1 MKKYHFTVELIWSD
15 DSSVSFEV
23 NLEGSE
29 HKVMG
34 TLMWITRGSLM
45 ASNACRSTA
54 YRDDGFDVVS
64 YVK

>member
-1 MKKYHFTVELIWSD
+1 MKKHHFTVELIWSD
-15 DSSVSFEV
+15 DSSVSFDV

-29 HKVMG
+29 NQVMG
-34 TLMWITRGSLM
+34 LLMWITRGSLM
-45 ASNACRSTA
+45 ASEACKSIA